1 MTDLTLKYN
10 DLLIQYRNYNNEY
23 ESKKTQFLRLQE
35 NYINQKSSEL
45 FGDDSSNEKIEKLI
59 YEETSNDDLSKKDI
73 ERDKIEMMKQYNSND
88 NIINYNIF
96 NTIKVDNRSF
106 NITSVGNQF
115 VTNSF
120 NNNDEVFLH
129 TRKTIL
135 TRTLWISLI
144 LLLIAILIFII
155 IFVIN

>member
-129 TRKTIL
+129 TRTTIL